1 MFIQRPFFVMLPS
14 TVATNFPKRGP
25 LHEIISRLVPSAP
38 VPGTPQPWVLVQH
51 QPEPRPQSSPVA
63 VPPQA
68 SPHVPSQVPPQVP
81 IPYPTQY
88 PIQYPTQYPTQMPL
102 SASEPQHPTSPPP
115 SAPALTAAS
124 APSVLEPE
132 VLQCPVCKAL
142 LPPSVDRDEHVNGH
156 FSD

>member
-14 TVATNFPKRGP
+14 TGPTNFPKRGP

-38 VPGTPQPWVLVQH
+38 VPGTPQPWVFVQH

-81 IPYPTQY
+81 IL
-88 PIQYPTQYPTQMPL
+88 YPTQYPTQMPL

-132 VLQCPVCKAL
+132 VPQCPVCKAL